1 MLARVFIFS
10 KFLETARKYLLG
22 MSCGNS
28 KQQLERAGIN
38 ALHTCTV
45 SYRNADKVLV
55 QCNCTYSEHRDELL
69 STIGVNLILIF
80 FVFIYSND
88 FHIFL
93 YYIIHWKLDDVAA
106 AGNHTTYMKI
116 SYFLNISFLTNLA
129 LLW

>member
-1 MLARVFIFS
+1 MLCIPAQYRIEMPI
-10 KFLETARKYLLG
+10 KFLSTVIALTVNIA
-22 MSCGNS
+22 MSCC
-28 KQQLERAGIN
+28 QQPDFDI
-38 ALHTCTV
+38 
-45 SYRNADKVLV
+45 
-55 QCNCTYSEHRDELL
+55 
-69 STIGVNLILIF
+69 

-93 YYIIHWKLDDVAA
+93 YYLIRWKLDDVAA

>member
-1 MLARVFIFS
+1 
-10 KFLETARKYLLG
+10 

-45 SYRNADKVLV
+45 SYRNADNVLF

-80 FVFIYSND
+80 LYLFTLT
-88 FHIFL
+88 HIFL